1 MFVLRFTKENTLFY
15 EKKHIAFSCSARS
28 FRLFL
33 FALLLELCMHNRHY
47 LLVMIVTP
55 RKIYAINDRYH
66 AVDDCQD
73 AVSLVHDSGH

>member
-1 MFVLRFTKENTLFY
+1 
-15 EKKHIAFSCSARS
+15 
-28 FRLFL
+28 
-33 FALLLELCMHNRHY
+33 MHNRHY